1 MNRKHHKVHALEI
14 NADMIGALFTDRVGD
29 RLRVFCF
36 YLNGDTGQF
45 DVPADENRDSLHSL
59 FARLDMVGQCTSV
72 ILEKVVRG
80 RIYVEREG
88 SLHCYTLLATAGN
101 VLPSL
106 NVEIYDLP
114 WKTVWASQ
122 EAEVLRLS
130 GGGHAAHCY
139 AIRSPVNDV
148 EAPALYRSSN
158 AFVNPQSVP
167 ETFSRPHLWVRQA
180 AVAGMLAVT
189 LGLGWWLGFRAGKGT
204 GAGHVAAREVKT
216 LVADA
221 DSKAQMLARQN
232 ITGPYTMP
240 ELARM
245 NADGKLPADALFRLE
260 GSTEW
265 VSLRDLPG
273 ANALPA
279 ATGKRP

>member
-1 MNRKHHKVHALEI
+1 
-14 NADMIGALFTDRVGD
+14 MIGALFTDRVGD
-29 RLRVFCF
+29 RLRMFCF

-45 DVPADENRDSLHSL
+45 DAPEEENRDSLHSL
-59 FARLDMVGQCTSV
+59 FAKLDMVGQCTSV

-88 SLHCYTLLATAGN
+88 NLHSYTLLATPGD

-106 NVEIYDLP
+106 NAEIYDLP

-122 EAEVLRLS
+122 EADVLRLF
-130 GGGHAAHCY
+130 GAGNAVHCY

-148 EAPALYRSSN
+148 DAPALYRSSN

-167 ETFSRPHLWVRQA
+167 ESFSSPHHWVRQTA
-180 AVAGMLAVT
+180 AAGMVIAALS
-189 LGLGWWLGFRAGKGT
+189 LGWWLGFRAGTGT
-204 GAGHVAAREVKT
+204 GAERVVAREVKNSI
-216 LVADA
+216 ADA
-221 DSKAQMLARQN
+221 DATAQMLARQT

-240 ELARM
+240 ELARL
-245 NADGKLPADALFRLE
+245 NADGKLPADAVFRLA

-265 VSLRDLPG
+265 VALRDLPG

-279 ATGKRP
+279 STGKRP